1 MNLENVILVSV
12 VILYTIIA
20 ILAINNNRKHKK
32 VIKKIQNKNNFYL
45 FGFEK
50 SLLEATGMQK
60 SKAKKYIILIRIIAL
75 SLMVVI
81 VIKFGFI
88 ALFLFCGVLIL
99 IYSNTQNKKLI
110 ESTGINYIIIV
121 NEFLD
126 SYIPAISSGLSND
139 QAMLKFVH
147 SQNDENLFSW
157 WVNRGDPN
165 FELDIKWKR
174 ISEVYEMVKFNEER
188 GINDSLPIIEQMQ
201 KDLNSKQEFYDDYE
215 SKIGEIKP
223 IMLSYYIGLPIILAI
238 SWKQAASF
246 WNSIGGL
253 VCAFA
258 LSVLFFAYEMFLSK
272 IRKSTI
278 ETMF

>member
-50 SLLEATGMQK
+50 GLLEATGMQK

-165 FELDIKWKR
+165 FELDTKWKR